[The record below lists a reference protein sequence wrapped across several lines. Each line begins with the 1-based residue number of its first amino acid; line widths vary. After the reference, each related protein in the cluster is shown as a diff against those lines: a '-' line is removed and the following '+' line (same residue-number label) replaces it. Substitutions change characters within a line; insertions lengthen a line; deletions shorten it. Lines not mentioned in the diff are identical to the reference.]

1 MNGQAISEIHFY
13 HRLVL
18 QDLFLIGADSDSTI
32 FYLLKLKPFNF
43 FGKKKIPEFPPTLL
57 KKKVASY

>member
-1 MNGQAISEIHFY
+1 MNGQVISEIHYY

-43 FGKKKIPEFPPTLL
+43 FGKKKNTWVSSNII
-57 KKKVASY
+57 KKEGS

>member
-1 MNGQAISEIHFY
+1 MNGQVISEIHYY

-43 FGKKKIPEFPPTLL
+43 FGKKKNT
-57 KKKVASY
+57 